1 MGFNADIFLGKFD
14 DNKYV
19 QQMNEEFKP
28 KPSFTKEILAGYLEL
43 ITGQIATGEKTA
55 DQIIK
60 ELQDKYTVGDGA
72 KKAIRD
78 IK

>member
-19 QQMNEEFKP
+19 NQMKEEFKP
-28 KPSFTKEILAGYLEL
+28 KPNFTKKDLADYLEV
-43 ITGQIATGEKTA
+43 ITANIATGEKTA
-55 DQIIK
+55 DKIIK
-60 ELQDKYTVGDGA
+60 ELEDNYTVGDGA
-72 KKAIRD
+72 KAAIRG